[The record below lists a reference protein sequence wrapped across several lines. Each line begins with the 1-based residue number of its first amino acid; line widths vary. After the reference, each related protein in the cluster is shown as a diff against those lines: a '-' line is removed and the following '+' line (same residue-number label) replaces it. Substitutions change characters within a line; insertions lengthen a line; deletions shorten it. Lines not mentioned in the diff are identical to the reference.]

1 MTSMHGSQGGLC
13 AKDYEMQSN
22 ARIVPLDAHAS
33 TKDVPCYLGFLACGH
48 QRSEAAMSK
57 TGS

>member
-1 MTSMHGSQGGLC
+1 MHGSQGGLC